1 MTTDFM
7 GAMLVMGRFPPV
19 ACDVEA
25 RPATVLTSSTG
36 AAQGVNHAPP
46 YFAQGTVWVRI
57 EITGEKIWLIG
68 SWPKSAK

>member
-1 MTTDFM
+1 M
-7 GAMLVMGRFPPV
+7 R
-19 ACDVEA
+19 
-25 RPATVLTSSTG
+25 
-36 AAQGVNHAPP
+36 PP